1 MTSTKIAAQAPEH
14 VQRLSPYVPGKPID
28 ELAREYG
35 LVEDGIVKLASN
47 ENPRGP
53 STKVRQAIVDAAAG
67 VTRYPDGNGFALKK
81 ALALRFGV
89 TLEQVVLGNGS
100 NDILE
105 LATQAFLLPGDEA
118 VYSRHAFAVYPLAT
132 QARGAKGIAIPARDF
147 GHDLAAMR
155 AAVTPRTRIVFVANP
170 NNPTGTWL
178 APEAVRSF
186 IASVPPEVLVVL
198 DEAYNEYLEP
208 SQQAAN
214 ASWLV
219 AHPNLLISRTFSK
232 AYGLAGLR
240 IGYGLADASVAGLL
254 NRVRQPFNVNSVAQA
269 AAIAALADTEYVTES
284 ARLNRAGL
292 AQLMRELD
300 AMRVTYVPSHANFLL
315 VHVGDAAEVYESLLR
330 QGVIVRP
337 VANYGLPEYLRVS
350 VGLPAEN
357 ERFLAALRAA
367 LGR

>member
-1 MTSTKIAAQAPEH
+1 MTSPRIAEQAPEH
-14 VQRLSPYVPGKPID
+14 VQRLSPYVPGKPIE

-35 LVEDGIVKLASN
+35 LAEDGIVKLASN

-53 STKVRQAIVDAAAG
+53 SARAKQAIVDAAAG

-81 ALALRFGV
+81 ALAVRFGV

-105 LATQAFLLPGDEA
+105 LATQAFLRPGDEA
-118 VYSRHAFAVYPLAT
+118 VFSQHAFAVYPLAT
-132 QARGAKGIAIPARDF
+132 QARGAKGIAVPARDL
-147 GHDLAAMR
+147 GHDLPAMR
-155 AAVTPRTRIVFVANP
+155 AVLTERTRIVFVANP

-178 APEAVRSF
+178 APETIRSF

-208 SQQAAN
+208 AQQAN
-214 ASWLV
+214 SASWLA

-240 IGYGLADASVAGLL
+240 IGYGLADAAVAGML
-254 NRVRQPFNVNSVAQA
+254 NRVRQPFNVNSIAQA
-269 AAIAALADTEYVTES
+269 AAIAALADTEYVAES
-284 ARLNRAGL
+284 ARLNHAGL
-292 AQLMRELD
+292 VQLTRALD
-300 AMRVTYVPSHANFLL
+300 QMGVTYAPSHGNFLL
-315 VHVGDAAEVYESLLR
+315 VHVGDAAAVYEALLR

-337 VANYGLPEYLRVS
+337 VANYGLPQHLRVS

-357 ERFLAALRAA
+357 ARFVVALRAA

>member
-14 VQRLSPYVPGKPID
+14 VRRLSPYVPGKPID
-28 ELAREYG
+28 ELARDYG
-35 LVEDGIVKLASN
+35 LAESGIVKLASN

-53 STKVRQAIVDAAAG
+53 SANAKQAIVDAASG
-67 VTRYPDGNGFALKK
+67 VTRYPDGNGFALKE
-81 ALALRFGV
+81 ALAARFRV
-89 TLEQVVLGNGS
+89 MPEQVVLGNGS

-118 VYSRHAFAVYPLAT
+118 VYSQHAFAVYPLAT
-132 QARGAKGIAIPARDF
+132 QARGAKGITVAARDL
-147 GHDLAAMR
+147 GHDLPAMR
-155 AAVTPRTRIVFVANP
+155 AAMTSRTRIVFVANP

-178 APEAVRSF
+178 APEAVRAF
-186 IASVPPEVLVVL
+186 IDSVPAEVLIVL
-198 DEAYNEYLEP
+198 DEAYNEYLEA
-208 SQQAAN
+208 SQQAN
-214 ASWLV
+214 SASWL
-219 AHPNLLISRTFSK
+219 AMHPNLLISRTFSK

-240 IGYGLADASVAGLL
+240 IGYGLADASVAGML

-269 AAIAALADTEYVTES
+269 AALAALADTQYVAES

-292 AQLMRELD
+292 AQLMNGLD
-300 AMRVTYVPSHANFLL
+300 AMDVAYVPSHANFLL
-315 VHVGDAAEVYESLLR
+315 VQVHGAAAAYESLLR

-337 VANYGLPEYLRVS
+337 VANYGLPDHLRVS
-350 VGLPAEN
+350 VGLPSEN